1 MTTVK
6 NALQTLVDFA
16 PVDAKMD
23 FDNVGLLVGSSTAE
37 VNKILVALDI
47 TSEVIEEAI
56 EIGAELIVS
65 HHPILFS
72 TKSVTD
78 ATITGSKM
86 MSLLRNGIAAICM
99 HTNLDAA
106 AGGVSVALAEALGLQ
121 NLEPIEP
128 APCYGR
134 IGHLEAP
141 MQMRDFL
148 ALTKTVLKSNG
159 LRYHNSGQSIQRVAV
174 VGGSGGDYLHR
185 AAEQGCD
192 VLVTSDIKYD
202 VFLDARE
209 MGISLIDADHFCTEN
224 VVVPKLRAL
233 LRLAHPTVICNISQ
247 KHGQTAKFWV

>member
-6 NALQTLVDFA
+6 NVLQTLTEFA
-16 PVDAKMD
+16 PVEAKMD
-23 FDNVGLLVGSSTAE
+23 FDNVGLLVGSSTSE

-72 TKSVTD
+72 TKAVTD
-78 ATITGSKM
+78 ATIVGGK
-86 MSLLRNGIAAICM
+86 LLTLLSHDIAAICM

-106 AGGVSVALAEALGLQ
+106 DDGVSVALAAALGLQ
-121 NLEPIEP
+121 NVEPIEP
-128 APCYGR
+128 SPCYGR

-148 ALTKTVLKSNG
+148 AHTKTALKSNG
-159 LRYHNSGQSIQRVAV
+159 LRFHNSGSTIQRVAV
-174 VGGSGGDYLHR
+174 VGGYGGDYLHR
-185 AAEQGCD
+185 AVLHGCD

-209 MGISLIDADHFCTEN
+209 LGISLIDADHFCTEN

-233 LRLAHPTVICNISQ
+233 LRLAHPTVVCNISQ